1 MKLTKE
7 NGTKLFQEFNE
18 RFTNEVEVNLKNEGI
33 NCGLERYCTKVGLSV
48 YQVFLMW
55 YNETIDEVDSSLLES
70 IKSSFDEPY

>member
-7 NGTKLFQEFNE
+7 NGTKLFQEFKE

-48 YQVFLMW
+48 YQAFIMW

-70 IKSSFDEPY
+70 IKSSLDEPY

>member
-33 NCGLERYCTKVGLSV
+33 NCGLERYCTKVGLTV

>member
-70 IKSSFDEPY
+70 IRSSFDEPY